1 MILTINLPLVNGSM
15 VSATGRSPSKGTD
28 RITTSDELAAS
39 SLLDPVILRS
49 GVIEDISSAACSARS

>member
-28 RITTSDELAAS
+28 RITMSDELAAS
-39 SLLDPVILRS
+39 SLLDPVILR
-49 GVIEDISSAACSARS
+49 